1 VAQPHTPAAA
11 AGVTRI
17 RGATQ
22 SDLHAVLALWRRAA
36 ALPTV
41 GETTESLARLIVRD
55 PGALLVAEADG
66 RLIGAVIA
74 AWNGWRGSFYRL
86 TVEPSMRR
94 RGVATLLVR
103 DGERRL
109 RELGALRV
117 DAIVDSGDQVARAAW
132 RALGYERQSS
142 RGRFV
147 RNFTPG

>member
-1 VAQPHTPAAA
+1 VAQPHTPAVA

-17 RGATQ
+17 RAATQ
-22 SDLHAVLALWRRAA
+22 ADLHAVLALWRRAA

-41 GETTESLARLIVRD
+41 GETTKSLARLIVRD

-86 TVEPSMRR
+86 AVEPSMRR
-94 RGVATLLVR
+94 RGVAKLLVR

-117 DAIVDSGDQVARAAW
+117 DAVVDWRDEQAAGLW
-132 RALGYERQSS
+132 RALGYERQGD
-142 RGRFV
+142 RARFV
-147 RNFTPG
+147 RNIAPR